1 MEFPIIKGLNRTL
14 QSEDILTFYQK
25 SKKQTNDE
33 FNKIRECIIANVR
46 IIPDLPIDDE
56 YIENWSYIY
65 LITFQLLEDISNSD
79 DFEIAQKAGRKY
91 NNDFELRAN
100 GNIYFIEF
108 KTNSIPQVVSV
119 YCNNSVF
126 SSLDYP
132 RYFYENFLKEIV
144 GNNVQMIRLDAYLK
158 DITKTKPELT
168 DNPEFFRYLKENV
181 GNHPAINQ
189 SIKEFLEENH
199 MKFNLE
205 EISDYLEHNLTK
217 KTFILYDSNKQEYKR
232 LEQIH
237 PKDVKLLKIDSTIFN
252 SNTINAYSETYIFKF
267 LLRWKNHKG
276 CLGPAWQISISGWI

>member
-1 MEFPIIKGLNRTL
+1 M
-14 QSEDILTFYQK
+14 
-25 SKKQTNDE
+25 
-33 FNKIRECIIANVR
+33 R